1 MRREKVSGVGLV
13 GRIGG
18 RGEEGSEKALR
29 AYVEFIGRDEV
40 GGVGGIAEGGG
51 DVEGRSYV
59 RGAVEV
65 VVGVDGLGCGGQGPC
80 GE

>member
-1 MRREKVSGVGLV
+1 MGLYGVGWGGVGLV

-18 RGEEGSEKALR
+18 RGGDGSQKALR
-29 AYVEFIGRDEV
+29 AYVEFVGRDEV
-40 GGVGGIAEGGG
+40 GGVRGIAEGGG

-65 VVGVDGLGCGGQGPC
+65 VVSVDGLGRRG
-80 GE
+80 